1 MVNLCVLNLVFIEI
15 LNIACVIVL
24 SSYKDSLISFF
35 TPILLNMVEIIN
47 FIINFLIYPYINA
60 INIQRYKIISVIT
73 KRII

>member
-1 MVNLCVLNLVFIEI
+1 MSALRFFMVNLCVLNLVFIEI

-47 FIINFLIYPYINA
+47 FLIYPYINA
-60 INIQRYKIISVIT
+60 INIHRY
-73 KRII
+73 